1 MRQGPEEGESGGSG
15 VATRGVQ
22 QFGRRSGP
30 YGKCAR
36 TALDMQKPAAASGS
50 IPRVIVN
57 VKLVSQQPCWRLPS
71 LPSLFD

>member
-50 IPRVIVN
+50 IPHA
-57 VKLVSQQPCWRLPS
+57 
-71 LPSLFD
+71 